1 MRSLYLISILI
12 ILAVVAGM
20 ILYYGSTDDIAG
32 IVTPT
37 PTELD
42 LEAEID
48 LEIDLLGGSVSRNF
62 SE

>member
-12 ILAVVAGM
+12 ILAIIAGM
-20 ILYYGSTDDIAG
+20 ILYYGSSGDVAG

-37 PTELD
+37 PSELD
-42 LEAEID
+42 LEAK
-48 LEIDLLGGSVSRNF
+48 IDLLGGSVSKNF